1 MNGKTKKVFGRGRKG
16 QHVIF
21 FSSVSPGRLI
31 VSLVSAVFTSGILDQ
46 TLQRGFYALL
56 TRRACVERELRGNYV
71 ADHRLTLE
79 FREDL

>member
-1 MNGKTKKVFGRGRKG
+1 MNGKTKKVLGRGRKG
-16 QHVIF
+16 QHVTF

-31 VSLVSAVFTSGILDQ
+31 VSLVSAVFTSRILDQ
-46 TLQRGFYALL
+46 TLDRGFYALL
-56 TRRACVERELRGNYV
+56 TQRACVERELRGNYV

>member
-1 MNGKTKKVFGRGRKG
+1 MNGKTKKVLGRGRKG
-16 QHVIF
+16 QHVTF

-46 TLQRGFYALL
+46 TLDRGFYVLL

-79 FREDL
+79 LREDL